1 MLRALKV
8 QRVLKVLVL
17 RVLRVLVQRVLVQ
30 RVLVQRVL
38 VQRVLVLLLR
48 VLLLR
53 LLKALRVLRPVSGP
67 SVAQR
72 VQRRLARERR
82 APGISAARVAAQ
94 G

>member
-8 QRVLKVLVL
+8 QRVLTVLVL
-17 RVLRVLVQRVLVQ
+17 RVLRVLL
-30 RVLVQRVL
+30 QRVL

-48 VLLLR
+48 VLLQR
-53 LLKALRVLRPVSGP
+53 LLKVLRVLRPVSGP